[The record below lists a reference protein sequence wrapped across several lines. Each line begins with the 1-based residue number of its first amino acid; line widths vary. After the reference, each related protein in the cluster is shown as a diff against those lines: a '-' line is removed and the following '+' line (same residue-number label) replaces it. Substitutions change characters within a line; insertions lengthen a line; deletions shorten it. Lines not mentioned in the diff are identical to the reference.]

1 LLNQDKIPVIKGHVL
16 NEEDLLIRNHI
27 QNLMCRFHTSWE
39 TAAEYFDEI
48 PQVVESL
55 REMENDG
62 LIKINP
68 KSIMITKEGKP
79 FVRNVCMAFD
89 LRLKRKS
96 QQTRLFS
103 LSV

>member
-1 LLNQDKIPVIKGHVL
+1 L
-16 NEEDLLIRNHI
+16 
-27 QNLMCRFHTSWE
+27 NLMCRFHTSWE
-39 TAAEYFDEI
+39 TQEDYFEEV
-48 PQVVESL
+48 PQVLESL
-55 REMENDG
+55 KEMENDG

-68 KSIMITKEGKP
+68 KSITITQEGKP